1 MIPLSE
7 TTTLDYLLPYLP
19 HLDPS
24 SSMIIGHLEEEVL
37 HASTLPLNMS
47 TVFSLSNQHHHL
59 LLAKQ
64 KAFQCASVAT
74 YVVVCDCCCAL
85 CCNQIPMNEAK
96 SKKGGLPTRL
106 LLKVVRLPAKQF
118 DDYNGRILGVIISIT
133 LSFPGCPSIWNWQVL
148 PVCVASYPHTIHP
161 VPKIP

>member
-1 MIPLSE
+1 MIPLRNNNIALPPPSWPLF
-7 TTTLDYLLPYLP
+7 LDDHRASWRRSFACKYTPAK
-19 HLDPS
+19 HVNSFFSFQSAS
-24 SSMIIGHLEEEVL
+24 SSSPRKAKGIPMRFCCNLCCCL
-37 HASTLPLNMS
+37 W
-47 TVFSLSNQHHHL
+47 L
-59 LLAKQ
+59 LL
-64 KAFQCASVAT
+64 
-74 YVVVCDCCCAL
+74 CAL
-85 CCNQIPMNEAK
+85 LQSNSDEW
-96 SKKGGLPTRL
+96 SKIEEGGPLPTRL